1 MIENV
6 SNFDDESWGPK
17 AEEISI
23 WHFDPTIVDKEEDV
37 FGIQGGFIYEGKN
50 HLN

>member
-17 AEEISI
+17 AE
-23 WHFDPTIVDKEEDV
+23 KLA
-37 FGIQGGFIYEGKN
+37 FGILTRQ
-50 HLN
+50 